1 MNNRIEQACP
11 VCRLTT
17 HLKILKKLFD
27 DRYGYKG
34 KFPLLRCNNCGH
46 KFLQVT
52 FSSEQISTLY
62 SQYYPRSSLKV
73 ETYRPHEESR
83 GINAWLNGVRK
94 SAYCWVPPN
103 VRVLDIG
110 CGFGETLAYHKKR
123 GCDVYGV
130 ETDENIRRIA
140 EKFGFNVHVG
150 LFDPAVYEPAFFD
163 YVTMDQVIEHVTDP
177 IATLKGIAKILKPG
191 GMAILSTPNPNGWG
205 ARIFGRKWINWHVPY
220 HLQHFSP
227 KSLEIAAKKAGLVI
241 KRCVTITSSQ
251 WLYYQWLHL
260 VTYPHIGKPSPFWSP
275 KTDMVFWQKVA
286 VKITSLVHSTKINH
300 IITRVF
306 DALEVGDNLIFVLK
320 KS

>member
-1 MNNRIEQACP
+1 MSCP
-11 VCRLTT
+11 VCSYLTT
-17 HLKILKKLFD
+17 TFKQKLYD
-27 DRYGYKG
+27 DRYGYSG
-34 KFPLLRCNNCGH
+34 QFELVRCQSCGHVSLRCD
-46 KFLQVT
+46 
-52 FSSEQISTLY
+52 FSTEQIVELY
-62 SQYYPRSSLKV
+62 SKYYPRSSFDIEQHK
-73 ETYRPHEESR
+73 PHKEVLGLR
-83 GINAWLNGVRK
+83 AWFDGL
-94 SAYCWVPPN
+94 YCNPFIYVPRN

-110 CGFGETLAYHKKR
+110 CGFGESLGYYKAR

-130 ETDENIRRIA
+130 EADENIRRIA

-150 LFDPAVYEPAFFD
+150 LFDPSVYEPAFFD

-177 IATLKGIAKILKPG
+177 IATLKGIEKILKPG
-191 GMAILSTPNPNGWG
+191 GIAILSTPNPNGWG

-241 KRCVTITSSQ
+241 IKCVIITSSQ

-300 IITRVF
+300 IITRIF
-306 DALEVGDNLIFVLK
+306 DALKIGDNLIFVLK